1 MEPQIIGLNGVSAY
15 ERKAIAVELAK
26 QAQARGLTLQVLSLT
41 GLLVDE
47 VARAFPSTH
56 SLLEVALTG
65 HGSDEAHEE
74 LALSHCADRAFVRSA
89 IEFADEPGLEFDD
102 LGRFLAKPRSAAQIA
117 HWWRCAYRERR
128 TPGYFFEVA
137 RGGFNDLRRKGGADI
152 YLVEDANTMDVCR
165 LIRAAG
171 GENWLGGLAF
181 GDTRLLGPTVRIPA
195 TAMNSQLA
203 IFVRQEFARSRI
215 DYVAGWAGRQHATS
229 QTDAEQLLLDAG
241 VWFDRAYN
249 RHGATPGSVIYFN
262 RGHELN
268 VAIFDPSIGSV
279 SILEDGRTDRTPEAR
294 RVDVPLTL
302 SAAGQDLHSAPL
314 RPRI

>member
-15 ERKAIAVELAK
+15 ERKAIATELEK
-26 QAQARGLTLQVLSLT
+26 QAQARGLTLQVISLSA
-41 GLLVDE
+41 LLVDE
-47 VARAFPSTH
+47 LARAFPSAH
-56 SLLEVALTG
+56 GRLDAHLAG

-74 LALSHCADRAFVRSA
+74 LALSHCKDRAFVRAA
-89 IEFADEPGLEFDD
+89 IEFADERSLEFDD
-102 LGRFLAKPRSAAQIA
+102 LGRFFAQPRSAAQIA

-137 RGGFNDLRRKGGADI
+137 RAGFNDLRQNGGADI
-152 YLVEDANTMDVCR
+152 FVVEDANTMDVCR

-171 GENWLGGLAF
+171 GENWLGALAF
-181 GDTRLLGPTVRIPA
+181 GDTRLLGPTVRVPA
-195 TAMNSQLA
+195 TALNSQLA

-215 DYVAGWAGRQHATS
+215 DYVAGWAGRQHANS

-262 RGHELN
+262 RGREIN
-268 VAIFDPSIGSV
+268 VAMYDPSIGSV
-279 SILEDGRTDRTPEAR
+279 SILEDGRTDRTPEQR
-294 RVDVPLTL
+294 RVDVPLALPAAGHDRL
-302 SAAGQDLHSAPL
+302 SAVH